1 MTPNYSILKRHTV
14 PFLACLCGTSEDDAW
29 LAPVTFQT
37 FTDGTPKPFPDPLAR
52 TLHGC
57 LDDLAPELETMSA
70 QGAGVFIAVNATDGR
85 GRKKANIRALRGW
98 HADLDAKLARE
109 PFPVEALA
117 LPPSMSVS
125 TPGGVH
131 LYWLADSPM
140 RCEGEARQVPHEAEL
155 KALAHALSAWG
166 ADPAVCQ
173 VAAVLRLPGYLHRKA
188 EPRLVELI
196 TAGGPRYS
204 REAFRAAFPA
214 VSAPPVPL
222 AMPTRRPVPC
232 ANRAAVLRRAEA
244 YLSTLPGGI
253 QGQNGSGATFA
264 AALKV
269 CTRFDLTE
277 SELLELLEGVHNPRC
292 VPVWSAAELAHKAA
306 DAWRAA
312 QAAPELG
319 CALRATERRR
329 VS

>member
-1 MTPNYSILKRHTV
+1 MKAAERGHTTL
-14 PFLACLCGTSEDDAW
+14 FLAGLVGTSKDSSRAS
-29 LAPVTFQT
+29 VTIQT

-57 LDDLAPELETMSA
+57 LDDLAPGLDTMNA

-98 HADLDAKLARE
+98 HVDLDLKDAAE
-109 PFPVEALA
+109 PFTLENLP
-117 LPPSMSVS
+117 LPPSIAVR
-125 TPGGVH
+125 TPGGWH

-140 RCEGEARQVPHEAEL
+140 PCGDEARRGEHEAEL
-155 KALAHALSAWG
+155 KALAHTLARWG

-173 VAAVLRLPGYLHRKA
+173 VAAVLRLPGYFHRKA
-188 EPRLVELI
+188 EPRLVELV

-214 VSAPPVPL
+214 VSAPPAPL
-222 AMPTRRPVPC
+222 AMPTRRPVPY

-244 YLSTLPGGI
+244 YLSALPGGI

-292 VPVWSAAELAHKAA
+292 VPVWSASELAHKAA

-312 QAAPELG
+312 QAAPDLG